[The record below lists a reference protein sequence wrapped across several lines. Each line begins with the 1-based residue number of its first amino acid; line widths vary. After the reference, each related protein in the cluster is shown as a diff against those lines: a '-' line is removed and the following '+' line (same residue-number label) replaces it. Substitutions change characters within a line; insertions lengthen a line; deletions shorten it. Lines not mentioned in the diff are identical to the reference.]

1 MINILE
7 SYLPFFSRLSSE
19 EKNKLISASH
29 ISLCEKG
36 KALRGKRDDCLGF
49 VIVKQGRIRVYMTS
63 DEGREITLY
72 RLLDGDMC
80 LFSASCAMS
89 NIQFDVMLEA
99 EVETEVIIISPC
111 VYKELMDT
119 SLPVAKYTGELLSS
133 RLSELMWLMDNVLNK
148 RLDSRLASLLLEEG
162 DLRESKIIPLT
173 QEQLANHLG
182 TAREVVTRM
191 LKNFQSDGLVQLKR
205 GAVEITD
212 TNALQQLSLQ

>member
-7 SYLPFFSRLSSE
+7 SYLPFFSKLTSE
-19 EKNKLISASH
+19 EKAKLVSAAH

-36 KALRGKRDDCLGF
+36 KHLRGKRDDCLGF

-72 RLLDGDMC
+72 RLLEGDMC

-99 EVETEVIIISPC
+99 EMETEVIIISPC

-133 RLSELMWLMDNVLNK
+133 RLSELMWLMDKVLNQ
-148 RLDSRLASLLLEEG
+148 RLDSRLAALLLEES
-162 DLRESKIIPLT
+162 DLRESEVISIT

-191 LKNFQSDGLVQLKR
+191 LKNFQAEGMVHLKR
-205 GAVEITD
+205 GTVEIINTK
-212 TNALQQLSLQ
+212 ALQNISLQ